1 MHILG
6 HLTFLRNFNV
16 HQCSTMAL
24 TKTQVGGRKKYRVK
38 IINAKTFVFQFLNFD
53 LNNMQDT
60 HHHIFKK
67 KQHCL
72 IVTNETEF

>member
-38 IINAKTFVFQFLNFD
+38 IINANLNFHVSI
-53 LNNMQDT
+53 LNFRSQ
-60 HHHIFKK
+60 
-67 KQHCL
+67 QHARHSPSY
-72 IVTNETEF
+72 F